1 LAWTIEFERHAV
13 QQLRKL
19 DRPVARKITNYLAE
33 VARSDQP
40 RGRGK
45 ALTGTLSGLWRY
57 RIGDYR
63 VIADINDTDL
73 VIVAIEVG
81 HRSGIYD

>member
-13 QQLRKL
+13 QQLKKL
-19 DRPVARKITNYLAE
+19 DKPVARKITDYLE
-33 VARSDQP
+33 DVGKSGQP

-45 ALTGTLSGLWRY
+45 ALTGTLAGLWRY

-63 VIADINDTDL
+63 VIVDINDDVM
-73 VIVAIEVG
+73 VILAIEVG